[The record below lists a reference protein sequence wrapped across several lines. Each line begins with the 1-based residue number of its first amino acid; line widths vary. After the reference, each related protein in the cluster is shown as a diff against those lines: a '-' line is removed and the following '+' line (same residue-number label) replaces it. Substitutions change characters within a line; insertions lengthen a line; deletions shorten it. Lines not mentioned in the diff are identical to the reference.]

1 MRFQIDLNAF
11 FNSKRGANMEEIFI
25 TKEGLEKIK
34 AELERMKTVERK
46 EVQRMI
52 GEAKSYGDLSE
63 NSEYDAAKTKE
74 AQLETKIIEL
84 ENKIKYAKIISEDG
98 MNSSHIRIG
107 STVRLYDEEFDEE
120 VEYRIM
126 GEDES
131 DPLNGKISNTSPV
144 GSALLG
150 KTIGD
155 VVKVQTPGGECVYKI
170 IKIGV

>member
-1 MRFQIDLNAF
+1 
-11 FNSKRGANMEEIFI
+11 MEEIFI
-25 TKEGLEKIK
+25 TQEGLDKIK

-46 EVQRMI
+46 EVQKMI

-84 ENKIKYAKIISEDG
+84 ENKIKYAKIISAED
-98 MNSSHIRIG
+98 MNTSHVTVG
-107 STVRLYDEEFDEE
+107 STVRIYDEEFEE
-120 VEYRIM
+120 EIEYRIM

-150 KTIGD
+150 KKVGD
-155 VVKVQTPGGECVYKI
+155 VVKVQTPGGEAVYKI
-170 IKIGV
+170 LKIGV

>member
-1 MRFQIDLNAF
+1 
-11 FNSKRGANMEEIFI
+11 MEEIFI
-25 TKEGLEKIK
+25 TAEGLQKIK
-34 AELERMKTVERK
+34 EELEKMKTVDRK

-74 AQLETKIIEL
+74 AQLETKIMEL
-84 ENKIKYAKIISEDG
+84 ENKIKYAKIISEDQLSTK
-98 MNSSHIRIG
+98 NVQVG
-107 STVRLYDEEFDEE
+107 SLVKLYDIEFDEE

-131 DPLNGKISNTSPV
+131 DPINGKIANTSPV

-150 KTIGD
+150 KKVGD
-155 VVKVQTPGGECVYKI
+155 KVKVQTPGGECEYEILKI
-170 IKIGV
+170 SI

>member
-1 MRFQIDLNAF
+1 
-11 FNSKRGANMEEIFI
+11 MEEIFI
-25 TKEGLEKIK
+25 TQEGLDKIK

-46 EVQRMI
+46 EVQKMI

-84 ENKIKYAKIISEDG
+84 ENKIKYAKIISAED
-98 MNSSHIRIG
+98 MNTSHVTIG
-107 STVRLYDEEFDEE
+107 STVRLYDEEFEEE

-150 KTIGD
+150 KKVGD
-155 VVKVQTPGGECVYKI
+155 IVKVQTPGGEAVYKI
-170 IKIGV
+170 LKIGA

>member
-1 MRFQIDLNAF
+1 
-11 FNSKRGANMEEIFI
+11 
-25 TKEGLEKIK
+25 
-34 AELERMKTVERK
+34 MKTVERK
-46 EVQRMI
+46 EVQKMI

-84 ENKIKYAKIISEDG
+84 ENKIKYAKIISAED
-98 MNSSHIRIG
+98 MNTSHVTIG
-107 STVRLYDEEFDEE
+107 STVRLYDEEFEEE

-150 KTIGD
+150 KKVGD
-155 VVKVQTPGGECVYKI
+155 IVKVQTPGGEAVYKI
-170 IKIGV
+170 LKIGA

>member
-1 MRFQIDLNAF
+1 
-11 FNSKRGANMEEIFI
+11 MEETFI
-25 TKEGLEKIK
+25 TRDGLEKIK
-34 AELERMKTVERK
+34 ADLEKMKTVDRK

-63 NSEYDAAKTKE
+63 NSEYDAAKTRE
-74 AQLETKIIEL
+74 AQLELKIMEL
-84 ENKIKYAKIISEDG
+84 ENKIKNAKIIDEREIST
-98 MNSSHIRIG
+98 HIVQIG
-107 STVRLYDEEFDEE
+107 CLVKVYDEEFDEE

-144 GSALLG
+144 GKSLLG
-150 KTIGD
+150 KKVGD

-170 IKIGV
+170 LNISL

>member
-1 MRFQIDLNAF
+1 
-11 FNSKRGANMEEIFI
+11 MEEIFI
-25 TKEGLEKIK
+25 TQEGLDKIK

-46 EVQRMI
+46 EVQKMI

-74 AQLETKIIEL
+74 AQLEAKIIEL
-84 ENKIKYAKIISEDG
+84 ENKIKYAKIISAED
-98 MNSSHIRIG
+98 MNTSHVTIG
-107 STVRLYDEEFDEE
+107 STVKLYDEEFDEE

-150 KTIGD
+150 KKVGD
-155 VVKVQTPGGECVYKI
+155 IVKVQTPGGEAVYKI
-170 IKIGV
+170 LKIGA

>member
-1 MRFQIDLNAF
+1 MAIQWRICF
-11 FNSKRGANMEEIFI
+11 FIWKKGVNMEEIFI
-25 TKEGLEKIK
+25 TQEGLDKMK

-63 NSEYDAAKTKE
+63 NSEYDVAKLKE
-74 AQLETKIIEL
+74 GQLETKIVEM
-84 ENKIKYAKIISEDG
+84 ENKIKNAKIISKDDL
-98 MNSSHIRIG
+98 STHFVQVG
-107 STVRLYDEEFDEE
+107 SLVKLYDEEFDEE
-120 VEYRIM
+120 VEYKIM

-131 DPLNGKISNTSPV
+131 DPLSGKISNTSPV

-150 KTIGD
+150 KSVGD

-170 IKIGV
+170 LDIGF

>member
-1 MRFQIDLNAF
+1 
-11 FNSKRGANMEEIFI
+11 MEEVFI
-25 TKEGLEKIK
+25 TAEGLEKIK
-34 AELERMKTVERK
+34 EELERMKTVDRK

-74 AQLETKIIEL
+74 AQLETKIMEL
-84 ENKIKYAKIISEDG
+84 ENKIKYAKVITED
-98 MNSSHIRIG
+98 NLSNKFVQVG
-107 STVRLYDEEFDEE
+107 SVVKLYDIEFEEE
-120 VEYRIM
+120 VEYRIV

-150 KTIGD
+150 KEVGD
-155 VVKVQTPGGECVYKI
+155 KVVVQTPGGECEYEI
-170 IKIGV
+170 RQIGF

>member
-1 MRFQIDLNAF
+1 
-11 FNSKRGANMEEIFI
+11 MEEIFI
-25 TKEGLEKIK
+25 TQEGLDKIK

-46 EVQRMI
+46 EVQKMI

-84 ENKIKYAKIISEDG
+84 ENKIKYAKIISAED
-98 MNSSHIRIG
+98 MNTSHVTVG
-107 STVRLYDEEFDEE
+107 STVRIYDEEFEE
-120 VEYRIM
+120 EIEYRIM

-150 KTIGD
+150 KKVGD
-155 VVKVQTPGGECVYKI
+155 IVKVQTPGGEAVYKI
-170 IKIGV
+170 LKIGV

>member
-1 MRFQIDLNAF
+1 
-11 FNSKRGANMEEIFI
+11 MEEIFI
-25 TKEGLEKIK
+25 TQEGLDKIK

-46 EVQRMI
+46 EVQKMI

-84 ENKIKYAKIISEDG
+84 ENKIKYAKIISAED
-98 MNSSHIRIG
+98 MNTSHVTIG
-107 STVRLYDEEFDEE
+107 STVKLYDEEFDEE

-150 KTIGD
+150 KKVGD
-155 VVKVQTPGGECVYKI
+155 IVKVQTPGGEAVYKI
-170 IKIGV
+170 LKIGV

>member
-1 MRFQIDLNAF
+1 
-11 FNSKRGANMEEIFI
+11 MEEIFI
-25 TKEGLEKIK
+25 TQEGLDKIK

-46 EVQRMI
+46 EVQKMI

-84 ENKIKYAKIISEDG
+84 ENKIKYAKIISAED
-98 MNSSHIRIG
+98 MNTSHVTIG
-107 STVRLYDEEFDEE
+107 STVRLYDDEFEEE

-150 KTIGD
+150 KKVGD
-155 VVKVQTPGGECVYKI
+155 IVKVQTPGGEAVYKI
-170 IKIGV
+170 LKIGA

>member
-1 MRFQIDLNAF
+1 
-11 FNSKRGANMEEIFI
+11 MEEIFI

-34 AELERMKTVERK
+34 AELENMKTNERK

-74 AQLETKIIEL
+74 AQLESKILEL
-84 ENKIKYAKIISEDG
+84 ENKIKYAKIIDEKEIST
-98 MNSSHIRIG
+98 HQVQIG
-107 STVRLYDEEFDEE
+107 CLVKLYDVEFEEE

-126 GEDES
+126 GADES

-144 GSALLG
+144 GKALLG
-150 KTIGD
+150 KKVGD
-155 VVKVQTPGGECVYKI
+155 TVKVETPDGENFYKVLNI
-170 IKIGV
+170 SL

>member
-1 MRFQIDLNAF
+1 
-11 FNSKRGANMEEIFI
+11 MEEIFI

-34 AELERMKTVERK
+34 AELENMKTNERK

-74 AQLETKIIEL
+74 AQLESKILEL
-84 ENKIKYAKIISEDG
+84 ENKIKYAKIIDEKEIST
-98 MNSSHIRIG
+98 HQVQIG
-107 STVRLYDEEFDEE
+107 CLVKLYDEEFEEE

-126 GEDES
+126 GADES

-144 GSALLG
+144 GKALLG
-150 KTIGD
+150 KKVGD
-155 VVKVQTPGGECVYKI
+155 TVKVETPDGDNFYKVLNI
-170 IKIGV
+170 SL

>member
-1 MRFQIDLNAF
+1 
-11 FNSKRGANMEEIFI
+11 MEEIFI

-34 AELERMKTVERK
+34 AELENMKTNERK

-74 AQLETKIIEL
+74 AQLESKILEL
-84 ENKIKYAKIISEDG
+84 ENKIKYAKIIDEKEIST
-98 MNSSHIRIG
+98 HQVQIG
-107 STVRLYDEEFDEE
+107 CLVKLYDEEFEEE

-126 GEDES
+126 GADES

-144 GSALLG
+144 GKALLG
-150 KTIGD
+150 KKVGD
-155 VVKVQTPGGECVYKI
+155 TVKVETPDGENFYKVLNI
-170 IKIGV
+170 SL